1 MLQLIIQ
8 DIILNNYR
16 KNKSYSKKNIV
27 TNSLTNKT
35 YMNKTK
41 IRNAVRNINDEMDR
55 ASEEFSKLFDYGK
68 ERSDSL

>member
-1 MLQLIIQ
+1 
-8 DIILNNYR
+8 
-16 KNKSYSKKNIV
+16 
-27 TNSLTNKT
+27 
-35 YMNKTK
+35 MNKTK